1 MGFGTQKS
9 LAVFSKFFLMVCGED
24 EEVEI
29 ATLSR
34 SFAMVRSRK
43 TGWLLDGDVGSKI
56 FGFGFI
62 VLKIKGTA
70 LCSYRNDPVK
80 RK

>member
-1 MGFGTQKS
+1 
-9 LAVFSKFFLMVCGED
+9 MVCGGD

-29 ATLSR
+29 ATLPR
-34 SFAMVRSRK
+34 SCAMVRSRK
-43 TGWLLDGDVGSKI
+43 TGWLLDRDVGSKI

-62 VLKIKGTA
+62 VLKIKGSA
-70 LCSYRNDPVK
+70 LCSYRSDPVK